1 MTDKQAGG
9 LIDAVAIGAIAVL
22 FVILSL
28 PGDLVMAL
36 ENWIK
41 SLINLPQRP
50 PSPSWFPTDKVVHV
64 LLFLATALPV
74 TLAITARARQ
84 RQQHSNATPASVP
97 ESHQKVPLEK
107 RRLRLDQVGT
117 TAFVIMLILG
127 ILSEWIQSF
136 VPGRSADPLD
146 LLADL
151 LGSILGIVLAQLW
164 AYPRRKPE

>member
-1 MTDKQAGG
+1 MPFNRDDLLALT
-9 LIDAVAIGAIAVL
+9 AIIIL
-22 FVILSL
+22 FAILSM
-28 PGDLVMAL
+28 PGDWIMAL

-74 TLAITARARQ
+74 TLAITARVRH
-84 RQQHSNATPASVP
+84 RQQHSNATPASAP

-117 TAFVIMLILG
+117 TAFVFMLILG

-151 LGSILGIVLAQLW
+151 LGSILGIALAQFL
-164 AYPRRKPE
+164 AVSTYKPD